1 MEGTI
6 GEIRMFAGNFPPRT
20 WAYCQGQTL
29 AIAQNTALFAIL
41 GTTFGG
47 NGQTTFMLPDLRGRV
62 PVGTGQGP
70 GLPLVNLGQPG
81 GSETTSLTVGNL
93 PPHNHTASGTVTP
106 GASTGGRG
114 VTTSNVPT
122 NNYPLQTAT
131 GNDIYANPSNTNMG
145 QSPVSVT
152 VNNTGNGLPINNLQ
166 PYLGMN
172 YIICL
177 EGIFPSRN

>member
-6 GEIRMFAGNFPPRT
+6 AEIRMFAGNFAPKN
-20 WAYCQGQTL
+20 WAYCQGQL
-29 AIAQNTALFAIL
+29 LPISSNQALYSLL
-41 GTTFGG
+41 GTTYGG
-47 NGQTTFMLPDLRGRV
+47 DGRTTFALPDLRGRV
-62 PVGTGQGP
+62 PVGSGQGA
-70 GLPLVNLGQPG
+70 GLSPVNLGQPG

-114 VTTSNVPT
+114 VNTSNIPT
-122 NNYPLQTAT
+122 NNYPLQTAA

-152 VNNTGNGLPINNLQ
+152 VNNTGNGLPINNMQ

-172 YIICL
+172 YIICMY
-177 EGIFPSRN
+177 GIFPSRN